1 MVYIDAFSH
10 AKITQNKNKN
20 VILEVVEND
29 ITLSDYSD
37 NEVYLKYQK
46 NILYKPDNKKVMK
59 KYNFE
64 LRNTLND

>member
-1 MVYIDAFSH
+1 MI
-10 AKITQNKNKN
+10 
-20 VILEVVEND
+20 

-59 KYNFE
+59 N
-64 LRNTLND
+64 NN